1 MGRPSGVSP
10 ADQRVNRDQ
19 KRRQNTFTVL
29 ANLDSEECFP
39 PLVGIKG
46 FQTVS
51 PPGADI
57 QVAVKQEFKLS
68 NSREAGIISEAISL
82 HSHLTGVC
90 EDVLLDDK
98 RIQTARLG
106 KESIEIE
113 LQRVRKGPKPFNS
126 AKMADLAACIQRLKG
141 SNSSFMYKNG
151 VGAGAKKYEA
161 PVEVKKDDVYVEA
174 IDEGEADGSDDYES
188 GSSEEDDEVVET
200 E

>member
-1 MGRPSGVSP
+1 MFWIAAGMF
-10 ADQRVNRDQ
+10 
-19 KRRQNTFTVL
+19 RQFV
-29 ANLDSEECFP
+29 ASEECFP

-68 NSREAGIISEAISL
+68 NSREVGIISEAISL
-82 HSHLTGVC
+82 HSHLPGVC

-188 GSSEEDDEVVET
+188 GSSIKKIRGSGACDLVRWCVGFGEHT
-200 E
+200 GAP